1 MQQRGI
7 VGSDDRSRVSEVKPE
22 DASRIAGAVHQAIW
36 RLARDRPHRSDGGFT
51 LVWYELNAFRETQ
64 VELVAGVSRVEAQ
77 VEILEEDVTALRVE
91 LRESVADLR
100 REMRDLRG
108 EIRELGDL
116 IRAREPSGDG
126 AQ

>member
-1 MQQRGI
+1 MSI
-7 VGSDDRSRVSEVKPE
+7 SRWSLGVSL
-22 DASRIAGAVHQAIW
+22 AIALTV
-36 RLARDRPHRSDGGFT
+36 LMGGFT

-64 VELVAGVSRVEAQ
+64 LELVAGVSRVEAQ
-77 VEILEEDVTALRVE
+77 VEALQEDVTAIREDVTAIREDVTAIRVE

-100 REMRDLRG
+100 GEMRDLRG

>member
-1 MQQRGI
+1 MSI
-7 VGSDDRSRVSEVKPE
+7 SRWSLGVSL
-22 DASRIAGAVHQAIW
+22 AIALTVVM
-36 RLARDRPHRSDGGFT
+36 GGFT

-64 VELVAGVSRVEAQ
+64 LELVAGVSRVEAH
-77 VEILEEDVTALRVE
+77 VEALQEDVTAIREDVTALRVE

-100 REMRDLRG
+100 GEMRDLRG

>member
-1 MQQRGI
+1 MSI
-7 VGSDDRSRVSEVKPE
+7 SRWSLGVSL
-22 DASRIAGAVHQAIW
+22 AIALTVVM
-36 RLARDRPHRSDGGFT
+36 GGFT

-64 VELVAGVSRVEAQ
+64 LELVAGVSRVEAH
-77 VEILEEDVTALRVE
+77 VEALQEDVTAIREDVTALRVE

-100 REMRDLRG
+100 G

-116 IRAREPSGDG
+116 IRAREPREPSGVG

>member
-1 MQQRGI
+1 MSI
-7 VGSDDRSRVSEVKPE
+7 SRWNLGVSL
-22 DASRIAGAVHQAIW
+22 AIALTVVM
-36 RLARDRPHRSDGGFT
+36 GGFT

-77 VEILEEDVTALRVE
+77 VEILKEDVTALRVE
-91 LRESVADLR
+91 LRESVADLRREMRDLR

>member
-1 MQQRGI
+1 MSI
-7 VGSDDRSRVSEVKPE
+7 SRWSLGVSL
-22 DASRIAGAVHQAIW
+22 AIALTVVM
-36 RLARDRPHRSDGGFT
+36 GGFT

-64 VELVAGVSRVEAQ
+64 LELVAGVSRVEAH
-77 VEILEEDVTALRVE
+77 VEALQEDVTAIREDVTALRVE

-100 REMRDLRG
+100 GEMRDLRG

-116 IRAREPSGDG
+116 IRAREPREPSRVG

>member
-1 MQQRGI
+1 MSI
-7 VGSDDRSRVSEVKPE
+7 SRWSLGVSL
-22 DASRIAGAVHQAIW
+22 AIALTVVM
-36 RLARDRPHRSDGGFT
+36 GGFT

-64 VELVAGVSRVEAQ
+64 LELVAGVSRVEAH
-77 VEILEEDVTALRVE
+77 VEALQEDVTAIREDVTALRVE

-100 REMRDLRG
+100 GEMRDLRG

-116 IRAREPSGDG
+116 IRAREPREPSGVG

>member
-1 MQQRGI
+1 MSI
-7 VGSDDRSRVSEVKPE
+7 SRWSLGVSL
-22 DASRIAGAVHQAIW
+22 AIALTVVM
-36 RLARDRPHRSDGGFT
+36 GGFT

-64 VELVAGVSRVEAQ
+64 LELVAGVSRAEAQ
-77 VEILEEDVTALRVE
+77 IEALQEDVTALREDVAALRVE
-91 LRESVADLR
+91 LRDSVADLR
-100 REMRDLRG
+100 GEMPDLRG

>member
-1 MQQRGI
+1 MSI
-7 VGSDDRSRVSEVKPE
+7 SRWSLGVSL
-22 DASRIAGAVHQAIW
+22 AIALTVVM
-36 RLARDRPHRSDGGFT
+36 GGFT

-64 VELVAGVSRVEAQ
+64 LELVAGVSRVEAQ
-77 VEILEEDVTALRVE
+77 VEALQEDVTALRVE
-91 LRESVADLR
+91 LREGVADLR
-100 REMRDLRG
+100 GEMRDLRG

>member
-1 MQQRGI
+1 MSI
-7 VGSDDRSRVSEVKPE
+7 SRWSLGVSL
-22 DASRIAGAVHQAIW
+22 AIALTVVM
-36 RLARDRPHRSDGGFT
+36 GGVT

-64 VELVAGVSRVEAQ
+64 LELVAGVSRVEAH
-77 VEILEEDVTALRVE
+77 VEALQEDVTAIREDVTALRVE

-100 REMRDLRG
+100 GEMRDLRG